1 MPEAVFA
8 VMLTF
13 CRDGDIIF
21 MLFSVPLVERITP
34 MQTLILNGSPRKK
47 GDTAS
52 LLQHLRKHLTGEII
66 EISAYHD
73 NISPCIDCRR
83 CKESGICVI
92 PDKMQ
97 DIYKTIETCDNII
110 IASPI
115 YFSELTGRLLD
126 VASRLQTYYYG
137 MQKNGG
143 HPVKKPKRGAVI
155 LVGGGEGDAQIAY
168 DTAVR
173 ILHYMKAKEIYPL
186 ICSHR
191 TDEIPAAEDIQ
202 VLAQLRELAAFLHR
216 D

>member
-1 MPEAVFA
+1 
-8 VMLTF
+8 
-13 CRDGDIIF
+13 
-21 MLFSVPLVERITP
+21 
-34 MQTLILNGSPRKK
+34 MQTLILNGSPRKN
-47 GDTAS
+47 GDTAA
-52 LLQHLRKHLTGEII
+52 LLSYLRNYLKGEII
-66 EISAYHD
+66 EISAYYD

-92 PDKMQ
+92 PDRMQ
-97 DIYKTIETCDNII
+97 DVYKIIETCDNII

-137 MQKNGG
+137 MQKNHG
-143 HPVKKPKRGAVI
+143 HPVKKPKRGGVL
-155 LVGGGEGDAQIAY
+155 LVGGGEGDPQIAY
-168 DTAVR
+168 ATAVR

-191 TDEIPAAEDIQ
+191 TDEIPAAEDGA
-202 VLAQLRELAAFLHR
+202 VLAQIRELAAFLHR

>member
-1 MPEAVFA
+1 
-8 VMLTF
+8 
-13 CRDGDIIF
+13 
-21 MLFSVPLVERITP
+21 
-34 MQTLILNGSPRKK
+34 MQTLILNGSPRKN
-47 GDTAS
+47 GDTSALIS
-52 LLQHLRKHLTGEII
+52 HLRKYLTGEII
-66 EISAYHD
+66 EISAYYD

-97 DIYKTIETCDNII
+97 DIYKIIETSDNII
-110 IASPI
+110 IASPL

-155 LVGGGEGDAQIAY
+155 LVGGGEGDPQIAY
-168 DTAVR
+168 ATAVR
-173 ILHYMKAKEIYPL
+173 ILHYMKVKEIHPL

-191 TDEIPAAEDIQ
+191 TDEIPAAEDAA
-202 VLAQLRELAAFLHR
+202 VLAKIAGLAEFLTAQR
-216 D
+216 

>member
-1 MPEAVFA
+1 M
-8 VMLTF
+8 M
-13 CRDGDIIF
+13 
-21 MLFSVPLVERITP
+21 ERKH

-47 GDTAS
+47 GDTAQ

-66 EISAYHD
+66 EISAYYD

-83 CKESGICVI
+83 CKKTGICVI

-97 DIYKTIETCDNII
+97 DIYNTIETCDNII

-173 ILHYMKAKEIYPL
+173 ILHYMKAKEVYPL

-191 TDEIPAAEDIQ
+191 TDEIPAAEDAK
-202 VLAQLRELAAFLHR
+202 VLDEIRKAADFLQL
-216 D
+216 